1 MKKTVRIFLVS
12 ILLLTIV
19 SYLSPVYALSS
30 TGKHSYTDP
39 EGDMY
44 TDYVTDDGYLDMRDL
59 TGLSLEWDSNTL
71 TISITVKDLTN
82 TTAAWNNTGFT
93 ITISNGTGGTEW
105 LPQWSSTHFDT
116 TTAEE
121 ALWEYCILIQNI
133 TAEDGLKYCY
143 VVDSGYNYEPFATH
157 GVEVEFPEANNVTV
171 HVPWDAIGGFSSYGD
186 EFYVCAF
193 SFYCYA
199 YGTAS
204 TGDLLTKYL
213 DHMSPSNSRTVNP
226 HPDWGN
232 DPEGYPKYEVII
244 GDCYVVPEFMIV
256 VLLVALIAFSV
267 AMVAIRRK
275 LAKR

>member
-1 MKKTVRIFLVS
+1 MKKSVRIFLVS
-12 ILLLTIV
+12 ILLLTMV

-199 YGTAS
+199 YGTKS
-204 TGDLLTKYL
+204 SHEKPTKYL
-213 DHMSPSNSRTVNP
+213 DHISPSNSKEAIP
-226 HPDWGN
+226 HPEWGT
-232 DPEGYPKYEVII
+232 DPDGYLIYEVII
-244 GDCYVVPEFMIV
+244 DDCYIIPEFSDIFLIIV
-256 VLLVALIAFSV
+256 FLII
-267 AMVAIRRK
+267 VAISMFEK
-275 LAKR
+275 VKTESK